1 MIRNS
6 VITRSALAIA
16 IAAVATSGR
25 ATPPDAT
32 AASRGKKAFERYCI
46 SCHGVEGDG
55 RGPTADFVDP
65 RPRVLTSGVFKF
77 RSTPSGALPT
87 DADILKTVTDGLH
100 LTFMPRWAPLTSHE
114 RHDVVQYVKSLSPRF
129 ATEPQ
134 GQPIAIPQPP
144 PFTPQLAEKGK
155 EVWNRAQCAACHGA
169 TGKAD
174 VAAATSLR
182 DDWGFPITPRD
193 FTSGPLKVGDT
204 PEDLY
209 RAFMTGLNG
218 TPMPSYA
225 ETLTPDDAWALVAF
239 VRSLR
244 RE

>member
-1 MIRNS
+1 MNRTS
-6 VITRSALAIA
+6 VITRAALTIGILAI
-16 IAAVATSGR
+16 ATSGR
-25 ATPPDAT
+25 ATPPDAA
-32 AASRGKKAFERYCI
+32 AASRGRKVFDRYCI
-46 SCHGVEGDG
+46 SCHGVAGDG

-77 RSTPSGALPT
+77 RSTPSGELPT
-87 DADILKTVTDGLH
+87 DADILKTVTNGLH
-100 LTFMPRWAPLTSHE
+100 LTFMPRWEPLTSHE
-114 RHDVVQYVKSLSPRF
+114 RHDVVQYVKALSPRF
-129 ATEPQ
+129 AAEPQ
-134 GQPIAIPQPP
+134 GQPIAIPRPP

-155 EVWNRAQCAACHGA
+155 EVWNRAQCASCHGA

-174 VAAATSLR
+174 VPTATSLR

-193 FTSGPLKVGDT
+193 FTSGPLKVGEA

-218 TPMPSYA
+218 TPMPSYVD
-225 ETLTPDDAWALVAF
+225 TLTPDDAWALVAF